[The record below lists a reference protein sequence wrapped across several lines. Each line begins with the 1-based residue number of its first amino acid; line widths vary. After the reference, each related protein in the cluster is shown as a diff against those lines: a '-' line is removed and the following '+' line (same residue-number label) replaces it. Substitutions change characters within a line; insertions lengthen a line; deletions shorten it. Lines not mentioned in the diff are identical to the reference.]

1 MAATLESIQPYV
13 EQLFEDSD
21 VQKHLARASANLRG
35 AKSRAGKGKS
45 RTKALKDPTLRQRL
59 LDSAQAAVAAGVA
72 INKGPEKQSRRGRR
86 RGLLLIAG
94 LGAAA
99 FLATNAAARD
109 RMLGLV
115 GAEGQRG
122 GSHMTNARETD
133 MAGSPGLQDA
143 SASELVKQLSEQ
155 TSRLVQQEMELA
167 KAELSEKGKQAGIGA
182 GLFGGAGVFGLY
194 ALGALTAA
202 AIAALGLAMET
213 WLAALIVAVIWAAVA
228 GVMALL
234 GKTRVQKSTPPI
246 PEQSVESVKEDVQ
259 WTKTSA
265 QRGRR

>member
-1 MAATLESIQPYV
+1 MSSTGS
-13 EQLFEDSD
+13 
-21 VQKHLARASANLRG
+21 
-35 AKSRAGKGKS
+35 
-45 RTKALKDPTLRQRL
+45 QR
-59 LDSAQAAVAAGVA
+59 V
-72 INKGPEKQSRRGRR
+72 
-86 RGLLLIAG
+86 
-94 LGAAA
+94 
-99 FLATNAAARD
+99 
-109 RMLGLV
+109 
-115 GAEGQRG
+115 
-122 GSHMTNARETD
+122 
-133 MAGSPGLQDA
+133 QDA

-167 KAELSEKGKQAGIGA
+167 KVELAEKGKQAGIGA

-202 AIAALGLAMET
+202 AIAALSLAMDT

-234 GKTRVQKSTPPI
+234 GKTRMQKGTPPI

>member
-1 MAATLESIQPYV
+1 MS
-13 EQLFEDSD
+13 S
-21 VQKHLARASANLRG
+21 
-35 AKSRAGKGKS
+35 
-45 RTKALKDPTLRQRL
+45 
-59 LDSAQAAVAAGVA
+59 
-72 INKGPEKQSRRGRR
+72 
-86 RGLLLIAG
+86 
-94 LGAAA
+94 
-99 FLATNAAARD
+99 
-109 RMLGLV
+109 
-115 GAEGQRG
+115 
-122 GSHMTNARETD
+122 
-133 MAGSPGLQDA
+133 AGSRGLQDA

-167 KAELSEKGKQAGIGA
+167 KVELAEKGKQAGIGA

-202 AIAALGLAMET
+202 AIAGLSLAMDT

-228 GVMALL
+228 GAMALV
-234 GKTRVQKSTPPI
+234 GRTRMQKGTPPI

>member
-1 MAATLESIQPYV
+1 MSST
-13 EQLFEDSD
+13 
-21 VQKHLARASANLRG
+21 
-35 AKSRAGKGKS
+35 
-45 RTKALKDPTLRQRL
+45 
-59 LDSAQAAVAAGVA
+59 
-72 INKGPEKQSRRGRR
+72 
-86 RGLLLIAG
+86 
-94 LGAAA
+94 
-99 FLATNAAARD
+99 
-109 RMLGLV
+109 
-115 GAEGQRG
+115 
-122 GSHMTNARETD
+122 GSH
-133 MAGSPGLQDA
+133 GVQDA

-167 KAELSEKGKQAGIGA
+167 KVELAEKGKQAGIGA

-202 AIAALGLAMET
+202 AIAALSLAMDT

-234 GKTRVQKSTPPI
+234 GRTRMQKGTPPI

>member
-1 MAATLESIQPYV
+1 MSST
-13 EQLFEDSD
+13 
-21 VQKHLARASANLRG
+21 
-35 AKSRAGKGKS
+35 
-45 RTKALKDPTLRQRL
+45 
-59 LDSAQAAVAAGVA
+59 
-72 INKGPEKQSRRGRR
+72 
-86 RGLLLIAG
+86 
-94 LGAAA
+94 
-99 FLATNAAARD
+99 
-109 RMLGLV
+109 
-115 GAEGQRG
+115 
-122 GSHMTNARETD
+122 GSH
-133 MAGSPGLQDA
+133 GVQDA

-167 KAELSEKGKQAGIGA
+167 KVELAEKGKQAGIGA

-202 AIAALGLAMET
+202 AIAALSLAMDT

-234 GKTRVQKSTPPI
+234 GKTRMQKGTPPI